1 MRETKSF
8 DLKVG
13 LFVSIGIII
22 FFIIIF
28 SIGDFTIVTKGYR
41 IITIFNFINGLSE
54 SAPVRLAGVNVGYV
68 DNIRLYYDE
77 TAKRTRVKVSAWI
90 QDDMRVEKDS
100 RASINT
106 LGLLGEKYLEI
117 TPGSAESGILKKNE
131 ELIGH
136 DPIMMDQLTE
146 KLSNLADSADTI
158 MTGVKDGKGTIGK
171 LLTDDTIYNDLE
183 AFVKDIKAHPWK
195 LFKKR

>member
-13 LFVSIGIII
+13 LFVSIGIIM
-22 FFIIIF
+22 FFIVIF
-28 SIGDFTIVTKGYR
+28 SIGDITLVKKGYQ
-41 IITIFNFINGLSE
+41 INTIFGFINGLAK
-54 SAPVRLAGVNVGYV
+54 SAPVRLAGVNIGYV
-68 DNIRLYYDE
+68 DKITLYYDE
-77 TAKRTRVKVSAWI
+77 DAKKTKVSVSAWI
-90 QDDMRVEKDS
+90 SGDARIEKDA

-117 TPGSAESGILKKNE
+117 TPGNIENGILKKNE
-131 ELIGH
+131 DLMGH

-146 KLSNLADSADTI
+146 TLNSLCDSANTVMSGI
-158 MTGVKDGKGTIGK
+158 KEGKGTIGR

>member
-1 MRETKSF
+1 MRETRSF

-22 FFIIIF
+22 FFIVIF
-28 SIGDFTIVTKGYR
+28 SIGDITLVREGYR
-41 IITIFNFINGLSE
+41 INTIFSFINGLTE

-68 DNIRLYYDE
+68 DKIKLYYDE
-77 TAKRTRVKVSAWI
+77 NAKKTKVKVSAWI
-90 QDDMRVEKDS
+90 NGDARIEKDS

-117 TPGSAESGILKKNE
+117 TPGNIESGILKKDE
-131 ELIGH
+131 DLMGH

-146 KLSNLADSADTI
+146 TLGDLAESANDV
-158 MTGVKDGKGTIGK
+158 MSGVKEGKGTVGK

-195 LFKKR
+195 LFKKN

>member
-13 LFVSIGIII
+13 LFVSIGLII

-28 SIGDFTIVTKGYR
+28 SIGDINIVRKGYR
-41 IITIFNFINGLSE
+41 IFTIFNFINGLGE

-77 TAKRTRVKVSAWI
+77 SAKRTKVKVSAWI
-90 QDDMRVEKDS
+90 RDDMRVEKDS

-131 ELIGH
+131 QLIGH

-146 KLSNLADSADTI
+146 KLNNLADSANTV